1 MKSLLELSEEHRQM
15 LNDISDKDMCAIE
28 TFLQHREG
36 NTYYFHSGAIVKL
49 HDIVNNLTFKAI
61 GVGIT
66 HEGTLSAIIDEYYSI
81 DLMQFDYLS
90 INRVLMQIGM
100 ETDNK
105 VS

>member
-28 TFLQHREG
+28 TFLQHYEAH
-36 NTYYFHSGAIVKL
+36 TYYFRAAVML

-61 GVGIT
+61 GVGII
-66 HEGTLSAIIDEYYSI
+66 HKGTLSAIIDEYYSI

>member
-28 TFLQHREG
+28 TFLQHQEG
-36 NTYYFHSGAIVKL
+36 HTYYFRSAVKL

-81 DLMQFDYLS
+81 DLMQFEYLS

>member
-15 LNDISDKDMCAIE
+15 FNDISDKDMCAIE
-28 TFLQHREG
+28 TFLQHHEG
-36 NTYYFHSGAIVKL
+36 NTYYFRSAVKL

-66 HEGTLSAIIDEYYSI
+66 HKGTLSAIIDEYYSI

-90 INRVLMQIGM
+90 INRVLMQIGI
-100 ETDNK
+100 ETEQK
-105 VS
+105 VG

>member
-28 TFLQHREG
+28 TFLQHHEG
-36 NTYYFHSGAIVKL
+36 NTYYFRSAVKL
-49 HDIVNNLTFKAI
+49 HDIVNNLTFNAI

-81 DLMQFDYLS
+81 DLMQFEYLS

>member
-36 NTYYFHSGAIVKL
+36 NTYYFRTAVKL
-49 HDIVNNLTFKAI
+49 HDIVNNLTFNAI